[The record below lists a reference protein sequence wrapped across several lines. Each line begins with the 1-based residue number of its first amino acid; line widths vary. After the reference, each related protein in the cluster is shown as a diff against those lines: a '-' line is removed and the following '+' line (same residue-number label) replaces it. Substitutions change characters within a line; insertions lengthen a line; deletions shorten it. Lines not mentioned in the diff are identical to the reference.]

1 MRLVNLFQHRQNAVS
16 RCLFSSFPRK
26 TIKTNKSEIVVTTAG
41 RRSGRQLRKDKR
53 RQRKTFGRFH
63 FEKPNFFFFSST
75 SLGIVFGR
83 KSNRCGLCVIFGG
96 FFSWFVFRDIYDIKI
111 CHQYPNPLQR
121 LNMKVQCESH
131 GLILEKGK
139 VLRFSFWPFSHS
151 KW

>member
-63 FEKPNFFFFSST
+63 FEKPNIFFFSST

-83 KSNRCGLCVIFGG
+83 KSNCFGLCVIFV
-96 FFSWFVFRDIYDIKI
+96 FFFLDYLCSEIFMI
-111 CHQYPNPLQR
+111 
-121 LNMKVQCESH
+121 
-131 GLILEKGK
+131 
-139 VLRFSFWPFSHS
+139 
-151 KW
+151 